1 MEALVTPSAS
11 TWRGRQVLI
20 TGHTGFKGAWLW
32 LLLERLGA
40 RLAGISLAPDSEP
53 NLASLTGIVAH
64 PNSFEIDI
72 RDRAAL
78 AAAISATSPEVV
90 IHMAAQSL
98 VRPSY
103 KFPVDTW
110 TTNVMGTINVLEAV
124 RYVPSIQ
131 AVVVVTTD
139 KCYKNHEWVWAYREI
154 DQLGGHDPYSSSK
167 AAVEIAVESWR
178 ASFFDGKAALATARA
193 GNVIGGGDWA
203 LDRLIPDCARALI
216 AGRTVEIRNPNSVR
230 PWQHVLEPLTGYLL
244 LAEALLKRS
253 SSAQEAWNF
262 GPTEADTDSVGRVVE
277 IFARQWGSSASWI
290 SSPGPH
296 PHEAG
301 TLRIDAAKAR
311 ERLSWRP
318 RLNLETAVA
327 WSADW
332 YRRWNEGESPQTLCT
347 EQIDIYLGMHQ

>member
-11 TWRGRQVLI
+11 SWRGRQVLI

-53 NLASLTGIVAH
+53 NLASLTGIAAH
-64 PNSFEIDI
+64 PHSSEIDI

-78 AAAISATSPEVV
+78 AAAIGAASPEVV

-124 RYVPSIQ
+124 RYVPSIR

-167 AAVEIAVESWR
+167 AAAEIAVESWR

-216 AGRTVEIRNPNSVR
+216 AGRAVEIRNPNSIR

-244 LAEALLKRS
+244 LAEALLNKS

-262 GPTEADTDSVGRVVE
+262 GPTEADTGSVGRVVE
-277 IFARQWGSSASWI
+277 IFARQWGSSANWRF
-290 SSPGPH
+290 SPGPH

-301 TLRIDAAKAR
+301 TLRIDASKAR

-318 RLNLETAVA
+318 RLNLETAVS

-332 YRRWNEGESPQTLCT
+332 YRRWSEGESPQTLCT
-347 EQIDIYLGMHQ
+347 EQIDLYLGMHQ